1 MSQSYV
7 KITIAVE
14 EVMEDMLVINDSCS
28 SWII

>member
-1 MSQSYV
+1 MSQSNV